1 MDYGKLAL
9 KLHRKLAGKVRI
21 FSKAPIHSKNDL
33 STLYTPG
40 VGAVSSA
47 IAKDK
52 SLAWKLTGRG
62 NAVAIVSDGTA
73 VLGLGNIGPEA
84 ALPVMEGK
92 AVLFSEFGGVDAYP
106 LCINANS
113 PEEVVQFVKAIAPTF
128 GGINLEDIAAPECFE
143 IEEKLQDIGIPVFH
157 DDQDGAA
164 IVTLAALVNAAKV
177 TGLRLGS
184 LKVVIMGAGA
194 AGAATAWLLLGR
206 EKWEASK
213 KVTGLFFDPPA
224 DIILV
229 DSRGIISDTRPDL
242 TSWKKMLAS
251 VTNKQN
257 LHGSV
262 DDALRGA
269 DVFIGLSTGGKI
281 TSTQIKLM
289 NKNPIIFALANP
301 NPEIMPEDAKK
312 AGATIIAT
320 GRSDFANQI
329 NNALCFPGL
338 FRGILTARAAKVT
351 ASLKYVTA
359 AAIAEAVNPT
369 KNQILPSVLDKK
381 VHKKVAEAV
390 KKEILGG

>member
-9 KLHRKLAGKVRI
+9 KLHRKLAGKVTI
-21 FSKAPIHSKNDL
+21 SSKAPVRSKNDL

-52 SLAWKLTGRG
+52 SQVWKMTGRG
-62 NAVAIVSDGTA
+62 NNVGIVSDGTA

-92 AVLFSEFGGVDAYP
+92 AVLFSEFGQVDAYP
-106 LCINANS
+106 MCIDSKSVDETVN
-113 PEEVVQFVKAIAPTF
+113 FVKMIAPTL
-128 GGINLEDIAAPECFE
+128 GGVNLEDIAAPECFE
-143 IEEKLQDIGIPVFH
+143 IEEKLQGIGIPVFH

-177 TGLRLGS
+177 TGRRLGS

-206 EKWEASK
+206 EKWVASK
-213 KVTGLFFDPPA
+213 KVSNLFFNPPA
-224 DIILV
+224 DIIMV
-229 DSRGIISDTRPDL
+229 DSNGIIDDRRADL
-242 TSWKKMLAS
+242 TSWKKQLAS
-251 VTNKQN
+251 VTNKEN
-257 LHGSV
+257 KRGTI
-262 DDALRGA
+262 DDALAGA

-281 TSTQIKLM
+281 TPAQVKLM

-301 NPEIMPEDAKK
+301 NPEIMPDEAKK
-312 AGATIIAT
+312 AGASIVAT
-320 GRSDFANQI
+320 GRSDFPNQI

-338 FRGILTARAAKVT
+338 FRGILDGQVEKVT
-351 ASLKYVTA
+351 PELKYA
-359 AAIAEAVNPT
+359 AALAIAETVNPT
-369 KNQILPSVLDKK
+369 KSQILPSVLDKN
-381 VHKKVAEAV
+381 VHQNVAQAV
-390 KKEILGG
+390 KKSLN